1 MKKSLFTKKA
11 VSISLISSLL
21 IFFQNCAQYGVGSS
35 EELAALGANH
45 VSENLTSSQGNQTT
59 GDSNSSSGGGSR
71 NLATQGFVV
80 PVDQMPGVSVIDDSI
95 PNNPPVTVPESPTTP
110 EVVAPPPVTE
120 PPVVVNPPSVV
131 EPPIVEPP
139 VVVTPPP
146 VVETVDPSL
155 PFACLFF
162 QEIKDFP
169 FEIPARNKNGVCY
182 YKKLFDLIAFNN
194 SGGAHSLRLDSVWSR
209 GHGADAG
216 HGMIHPYILGRAVFD
231 FKLLGYRDVKL
242 SGKPNELAS
251 IRVDNFVLVGSR
263 KHQDEKYSYSA
274 YGTDDAKI
282 TYTNYVL
289 ADDQQVILKPFAA
302 WGTATISA
310 LELTERFSVNEAYE
324 LSVNALDCGGM
335 KELSDIYI
343 VFQ

>member
-35 EELAALGANH
+35 EELAALDANH

-80 PVDQMPGVSVIDDSI
+80 PVDQMPGVPVVDNSI

-131 EPPIVEPP
+131 EPP

-169 FEIPARNKNGVCY
+169 FEIPARTKNGVCY
-182 YKKLFDLIAFNN
+182 YKKLFDLISFSN

-263 KHQDEKYSYSA
+263 KHQDEVYSYSA